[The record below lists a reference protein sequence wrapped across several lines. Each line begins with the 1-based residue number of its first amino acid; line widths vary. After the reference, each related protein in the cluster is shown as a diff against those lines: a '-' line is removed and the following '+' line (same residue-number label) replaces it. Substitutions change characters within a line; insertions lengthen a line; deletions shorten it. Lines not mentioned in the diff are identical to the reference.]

1 MLEPHGGGLS
11 LEDGRARCALW
22 GLALLSWVTH
32 ASDYE
37 GLWDGTSLVNGTSS
51 VCLCCGWMKARR
63 GRATRARRPRA
74 HGRHRDLPDAGQP
87 GSHRA
92 GAHASPAPHV
102 PRSARGLS
110 FL

>member
-1 MLEPHGGGLS
+1 MRGALCGAS
-11 LEDGRARCALW
+11 RCCPGW
-22 GLALLSWVTH
+22 H

-37 GLWDGTSLVNGTSS
+37 GLWDGTPLVNGTSP

-63 GRATRARRPRA
+63 GRATRARRLRA

-87 GSHRA
+87 GSLRA
-92 GAHASPAPHV
+92 GAHAGPAPHV